1 MDKKM
6 RILIAEDSRADEE
19 LFLRALRPFVK
30 SMGLAVDSVCNG
42 DEAMSSIQKGNYDL
56 LFLDMSMPGPT
67 GIEILRYI
75 KENRRKEKVVILTGY
90 PDLSDHFCKKL
101 GADEYVEKPVDPK
114 VLGAILDKYAPE
126 TRSNQES

>member
-1 MDKKM
+1 M
-6 RILIAEDSRADEE
+6 RILIAEDSRADAE
-19 LFLRALRPFVK
+19 LFLRALHPFVK
-30 SMGLAVDSVCNG
+30 SKGLVVDSVCNG
-42 DEAMSSIQKGNYDL
+42 DEAMASIKKESYDL

-75 KENRRKEKVVILTGY
+75 KENRREEKVVILTGY

-114 VLGAILDKYAPE
+114 VLGAILDKY
-126 TRSNQES
+126 SLDQQSDLES